1 MNQSSEKYW
10 DWQVTALFY
19 SALHL
24 INGHIRE
31 TDGGFYNSH
40 SSVQTII
47 HYSNFE
53 SKAKLPREICIAYE
67 KLQLFSRKSRYLF
80 DPHSNINEKPEYIGA
95 DGFEKSVYAFDLIYN
110 YLKELYNLNFDK
122 IQVSCLKSGWV
133 NRCVPNVLNKKE

>member
-1 MNQSSEKYW
+1 MPESAFHFRQSQRNLKVVELMNQSSEKYW

-67 KLQLFSRKSRYLF
+67 KLQLFSRKS
-80 DPHSNINEKPEYIGA
+80 
-95 DGFEKSVYAFDLIYN
+95 
-110 YLKELYNLNFDK
+110 
-122 IQVSCLKSGWV
+122 
-133 NRCVPNVLNKKE
+133 